1 MNTQVMTI
9 LNNEEMLKKMVHMHL
24 NGCSYRKI
32 AEECGVSDKTA
43 KRWIG
48 TWLTEHDAEGCA

>member
-1 MNTQVMTI
+1 
-9 LNNEEMLKKMVHMHL
+9 MLKKMVHMHL

-48 TWLTEHDAEGCA
+48 TWLTQHDAEGCA